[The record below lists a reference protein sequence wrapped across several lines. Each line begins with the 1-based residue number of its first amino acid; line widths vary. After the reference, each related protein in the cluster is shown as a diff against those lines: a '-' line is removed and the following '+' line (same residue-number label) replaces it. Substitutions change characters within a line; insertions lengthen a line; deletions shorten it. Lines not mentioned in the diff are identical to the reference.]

1 MIDKVG
7 IVGCG
12 VMGAGLAE
20 SCARAG
26 LEVKVAVSR
35 PASADAG
42 SKRIHRSL
50 ERAVSRGKLSETDR
64 DAVLGRISFTADLLE
79 FQDRRLVIETV
90 PEDEATKLDV
100 FAQLDKVVQD
110 PGAILASNT
119 SSIPIARLAAVTQ
132 APERVIG
139 LHFFNPVQVL
149 ALVEVISSLVT
160 AESVRERAVEFVT
173 GVLGKQVVSS
183 PDRAGFVVNGL
194 LVPYLLG
201 AVRVVESGFS
211 TASEVD
217 RGMTLGCA
225 HPMGPLALI
234 DLIGADVV
242 VHVARALYAEYGEPL
257 YAPPPLLVRMAESGL
272 LGKKSGHGFYS
283 YA

>member
-20 SCARAG
+20 LCARSG
-26 LEVKVAVSR
+26 LDVKVAVSR
-35 PASADAG
+35 PSSADAG
-42 SKRIHRSL
+42 LGRISRSL
-50 ERAVSRGKLSETDR
+50 ERAVDRGKLSGPDR
-64 DAVLGRISFTADLLE
+64 DAALGRISFAADLLE
-79 FQDRRLVIETV
+79 FEDRRLVIETV
-90 PEDEATKLDV
+90 PEDEATKLDI
-100 FAQLDKVVQD
+100 FSRLDKVVRD
-110 PGAILASNT
+110 PDAILASNT
-119 SSIPIARLAAVTQ
+119 SSIPIARLAAVTS

-149 ALVEVISSLVT
+149 PLVEVVASLVT
-160 AESVRERAVEFVT
+160 APGVRERAEEFVT
-173 GVLGKQVVSS
+173 GVLGKEVVGS

-194 LVPYLLG
+194 LVPYLLS

-257 YAPPPLLVRMAESGL
+257 YAPPPLLVRMVESGL
-272 LGKKSGHGFYS
+272 LGKKSGHGFHS
-283 YA
+283 YG

>member
-20 SCARAG
+20 SCSRAG
-26 LEVKVAVSR
+26 LDVKVAVSR
-35 PASADAG
+35 PASAEAG
-42 SKRIHRSL
+42 LKRIQRSL
-50 ERAVSRGKLSETDR
+50 ERAVSRGKLSEADR
-64 DAVLGRISFTADLLE
+64 DAALGRISFTPDLFE
-79 FQDRRLVIETV
+79 FEDRKLVIETV
-90 PEDEATKLDV
+90 PEDEGIKLDI
-100 FAQLDKVVQD
+100 FAQLDKAVQD
-110 PGAILASNT
+110 PDAILASNT
-119 SSIPIARLAAVTQ
+119 SSIPIARLAAVTA

-160 AESVRERAVEFVT
+160 APGVRERAEEFVT
-173 GVLGKQVVSS
+173 GVLGKEVVSS

-194 LVPYLLG
+194 LVPYLLS

-211 TASEVD
+211 SASEVD

-242 VHVARALYAEYGEPL
+242 VHVARALHSEYGEPL
-257 YAPPPLLVRMAESGL
+257 YAPPPLLVRMVESGL
-272 LGKKSGHGFYS
+272 LGKKSGRGFHS
-283 YA
+283 YE

>member
-1 MIDKVG
+1 VIDKVG

-20 SCARAG
+20 SCARVG
-26 LEVKVAVSR
+26 LDVKVAVSR
-35 PASADAG
+35 PASADA
-42 SKRIHRSL
+42 SLKRIHRSL
-50 ERAVSRGKLSETDR
+50 ERAVSRGKLSEPER
-64 DAVLGRISFTADLLE
+64 DAALGRISVTADLLE
-79 FQDRRLVIETV
+79 FEDRQLVIETV

-110 PGAILASNT
+110 PDAILASNT

-160 AESVRERAVEFVT
+160 APGVRERAEEFVT

-194 LVPYLLG
+194 LIPYLLG

-217 RGMTLGCA
+217 RGMTVGCA

-242 VHVARALYAEYGEPL
+242 VHVARALYSEYGEPL
-257 YAPPPLLVRMAESGL
+257 YAPPPLLVRMVESGL
-272 LGKKSGHGFYS
+272 LGKKSGRGFYS
-283 YA
+283 YE

>member
-26 LEVKVAVSR
+26 LDVKVAVTR

-42 SKRIHRSL
+42 LARIRRSL
-50 ERAVSRGKLSETDR
+50 ERAVSRGKLSEPDR
-64 DAVLGRISFTADLLE
+64 DAALGRISFTADLLDFE
-79 FQDRRLVIETV
+79 DRQLVIETV
-90 PEDEATKLDV
+90 PEDEATKLDI
-100 FAQLDKVVQD
+100 FSQLDKVVQD
-110 PGAILASNT
+110 PEAILASNT
-119 SSIPIARLAAVTQ
+119 SSIPIARLAAVTS

-160 AESVRERAVEFVT
+160 SPSVRERAEEFVT
-173 GVLGKQVVSS
+173 GVLGKEIVSS

-242 VHVARALYAEYGEPL
+242 VHVARALYNEYGEPL
-257 YAPPPLLVRMAESGL
+257 YAPPPLLVRMVESGL
-272 LGKKSGHGFYS
+272 LGKKSGRGFYS
-283 YA
+283 YE